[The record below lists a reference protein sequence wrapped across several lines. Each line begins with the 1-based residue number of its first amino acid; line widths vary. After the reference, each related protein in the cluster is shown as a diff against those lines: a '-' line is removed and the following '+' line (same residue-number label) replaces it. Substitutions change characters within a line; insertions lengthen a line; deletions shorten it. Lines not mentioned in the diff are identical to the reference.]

1 MLKKGG
7 SFNTRKSFCLYMY
20 KAEGF
25 NLFNLSLKHF
35 SNLSNT
41 GSIVSSVNAWVLGA
55 GQCDSQD
62 SGPEGH
68 SKEAEC

>member
-1 MLKKGG
+1 
-7 SFNTRKSFCLYMY
+7 MY